1 MDIGSTLDKVRA
13 QKPLVH
19 HITNWVTIA
28 DCAQIVKA
36 FGGSPVMAHAINE
49 ASAMTAIAGALVLNI
64 GTLTD
69 DLVAA
74 MLAAGAA
81 ANHRK
86 IPVVFDVCG
95 AGATRYRDE
104 VCVKLIENL
113 GIAII
118 KGNGSEI
125 MRVAGQDVATRG
137 VDSSIGEDQTGGLML
152 AAEALARKTGA
163 VVVVTGKTD
172 IVVGGEKSYLVENGA
187 AIMGNLVGTGCMA
200 ASVIGAFAAVE
211 QDYALAAAGALC
223 CYGIAGEL
231 AAARAKGPAH
241 FKMELHDA
249 AYLLT
254 REEVTARRR
263 IR

>member
-69 DLVAA
+69 ALVAA

-81 ANHRK
+81 ANVRD
-86 IPVVFDVCG
+86 IPIIFDVCG

-104 VCVKLIENL
+104 VCARLIADL
-113 GIAII
+113 AIAVI

-125 MRVAGQDVATRG
+125 MRVAGQDVATKG
-137 VDSSIGEDQTGGLML
+137 VDSSVGEDQTGGLVS
-152 AAEALARKTGA
+152 AAESLARKTGA

-172 IVVGGEKSYLVENGA
+172 IVAGGARTYLVDNGA
-187 AIMGNLVGTGCMA
+187 AIMGDLVGTGCMA
-200 ASVIGAFAAVE
+200 ASVIGTFAAVE
-211 QDYALAAAGALC
+211 RDYGLAAAGALC

-241 FKMELHDA
+241 FKMALHDA
-249 AYLLT
+249 AYLLS

>member
-1 MDIGSTLDKVRA
+1 MDIGSTLDKVRV

-28 DCAQIVKA
+28 DCAQIVKS

-49 ASAMTAIAGALVLNI
+49 APAMTAIAGALVLNI

-69 DLVAA
+69 ALVAA

-81 ANHRK
+81 ANDKK
-86 IPVVFDVCG
+86 IPIVLDVCG

-104 VCVKLIENL
+104 VCARLIAEL
-113 GIAII
+113 AVAVI

-137 VDSSIGEDQTGGLML
+137 VDSSVGEDQTGGLVL
-152 AAEALARKTGA
+152 AAETLARKTGA
-163 VVVVTGKTD
+163 VVVVTGSTD
-172 IVVGGEKSYLVENGA
+172 IVVGGERSYLVDNGA
-187 AIMGNLVGTGCMA
+187 AIMGDLVGTGCMA
-200 ASVIGAFAAVE
+200 ASVIGTFAAVE

-249 AYLLT
+249 AYQLS
-254 REEVTARRR
+254 REEVTARRK

>member
-13 QKPLVH
+13 QKPLIH
-19 HITNWVTIA
+19 HITNWVTIS

-49 ASAMTAIAGALVLNI
+49 VAEMTAIAGALVLNI

-81 ANHRK
+81 ANNKK
-86 IPVVFDVCG
+86 IPIVLDVCG

-104 VCVKLIENL
+104 MCVKLIAGL
-113 GIAII
+113 TIAVI

-125 MRVAGQDVATRG
+125 MRVAGQDVSTKG
-137 VDSSIGEDQTGGLML
+137 VDSSVGEEQTGGLVM
-152 AAEALARKTGA
+152 AAETLARQTGA

-172 IVVGGEKSYLVENGA
+172 IVAGGRRTYLVDNGA
-187 AIMGNLVGTGCMA
+187 AIMGDLVGTGCMA
-200 ASVIGAFAAVE
+200 ASVIATFAAVE
-211 QDYALAAAGALC
+211 PDYGRAATAALC
-223 CYGIAGEL
+223 CYGVAGEL
-231 AAARAKGPAH
+231 AAARTSGPAH